1 VEPKGVRR
9 NSDRRKGVQ
18 PGAMDT
24 TTTGYCNR
32 TSENLLPGTSVNRPF
47 GFASHGDDY
56 FFFNQDNPGNLN
68 ESGGSS
74 RALARRTL

>member
-1 VEPKGVRR
+1 
-9 NSDRRKGVQ
+9 
-18 PGAMDT
+18 
-24 TTTGYCNR
+24 
-32 TSENLLPGTSVNRPF
+32 VNRPF

-56 FFFNQDNPGNLN
+56 FSSNQDNPGNLN